1 MTPAVVFSES
11 EARDFGRRLLEAVG
25 VAPEKALLVA
35 SVLVYANLRGV
46 DSHGLQ
52 VLPHYVGQI
61 EAGDVNPAAEGRV
74 VTEDHAC
81 LLYDGDHGLGSV
93 TAEICCRHVIRMA
106 RQYGIAIALTRETS
120 HFGAAAFWTQRISAA
135 GLIGI
140 AMCDS
145 SPQVPPWQGKAK
157 RVGTNPISVSVPHPG
172 GRGWL
177 LDMATSTVALGK
189 IEQAALNR
197 KTELPPGW
205 AMDSEGRPTTSLQ
218 AALAGFLMPLGG
230 YKGSGLG
237 LMVEILGGVLGGGGM
252 APDIAGIRDHG
263 RVARVNHTFLAI
275 DVARFL
281 PLETFYARMDWLVE
295 HIQSAPPAAGYDEVL
310 VAGDPEW
317 RLQDQRR
324 ATGIPILPGPWEMLA
339 RTARRLGVPLPR

>member
-1 MTPAVVFSES
+1 MKPAVILS
-11 EARDFGRRLLEAVG
+11 EAGALDFGRRMLEAAG
-25 VAPEKALLVA
+25 VAPAKAHLAA
-35 SVLVYANLRGV
+35 SVLVFANLRGV

-52 VLPHYVGQI
+52 LLPHYVGQI
-61 EAGDVNPAAEGRV
+61 EAGDVDPAADGHVASERQ
-74 VTEDHAC
+74 AC
-81 LLYDGDHGLGSV
+81 LLYDGEHGLGSV
-93 TAEICCRHVIRMA
+93 TAETCCRHAVRIA
-106 RQYGIAIALTRETS
+106 RQHGLAMVIARETS
-120 HFGAAAFWTQRISAA
+120 HFGPAAFWTSRLSAE

-157 RVGTNPISVSVPHPG
+157 RVGTNPISVAVPHPE

-189 IEQAALNR
+189 LEQAVLNNQ
-197 KTELPPGW
+197 TEIPPGW
-205 AMDSEGRPTTSLQ
+205 ALDSEGRATTSLQ

-237 LMVEILGGVLGGGGM
+237 LLVEILCGALGGGGM
-252 APDIAGIRDHG
+252 APDIAGIREHG
-263 RVARVNHTFLAI
+263 RLARVNHTFLAI

-281 PLETFYARMDWLVE
+281 PLDEFHARMDWLVQ
-295 HIQSAPPAAGYDEVL
+295 HIKSAPPAAGFDEVL

-317 RLQDQRR
+317 RFEDQRR
-324 ATGIPILPGPWEMLA
+324 AQGIPILPGPWKALQA
-339 RTARRLGVPLPR
+339 TARRLGI

>member
-1 MTPAVVFSES
+1 VKPAVILS
-11 EARDFGRRLLEAVG
+11 EAGALDFGRRMLEAAG
-25 VAPEKALLVA
+25 VAPAKAHLAA
-35 SVLVYANLRGV
+35 SVLVFANLRGV

-52 VLPHYVGQI
+52 LLPHYVGQI
-61 EAGDVNPAAEGRV
+61 EAGDVDPAADGHVASERQ
-74 VTEDHAC
+74 AC
-81 LLYDGDHGLGSV
+81 LLYDGEHGLGSV
-93 TAEICCRHVIRMA
+93 TAETCCRHAVRIA
-106 RQYGIAIALTRETS
+106 RQHGLAMVIARETS
-120 HFGAAAFWTQRISAA
+120 HFGPAAFWTSRLSAE

-157 RVGTNPISVSVPHPG
+157 RVGTNPISVAVPHPE

-189 IEQAALNR
+189 LEQAVLNNQ
-197 KTELPPGW
+197 TEIPPGW
-205 AMDSEGRPTTSLQ
+205 ALDSEGRATTSLQ

-237 LMVEILGGVLGGGGM
+237 LLVEILCGALGGGGM
-252 APDIAGIRDHG
+252 APDIAGIREHG
-263 RVARVNHTFLAI
+263 RLARVNHTFLAI

-281 PLETFYARMDWLVE
+281 PLDEFHARMDWLVQ
-295 HIQSAPPAAGYDEVL
+295 HIKSAPPAAGFDEVL

-317 RLQDQRR
+317 RFEDQRR
-324 ATGIPILPGPWEMLA
+324 AQGIPILPGPWKALQA
-339 RTARRLGVPLPR
+339 TARRLGI

>member
-1 MTPAVVFSES
+1 VKPAVILS
-11 EARDFGRRLLEAVG
+11 EAGALDFGRRVLEAAG
-25 VAPEKALLVA
+25 VAPAKAHLVA
-35 SVLVYANLRGV
+35 SVLVFANLRGV

-52 VLPHYVGQI
+52 LLPHYVGQI
-61 EAGDVNPAAEGRV
+61 EAGDVDPAADGHV
-74 VTEDHAC
+74 VSERQAC
-81 LLYDGDHGLGSV
+81 LLYHGEHGLGSV
-93 TAEICCRHVIRMA
+93 TAEICCRHAVRIA
-106 RQYGIAIALTRETS
+106 RQHGLAMVIARETS
-120 HFGAAAFWTQRISAA
+120 HFGPAAFWTSRISAE

-157 RVGTNPISVSVPHPG
+157 RVGTNPISVAVPHPE

-189 IEQAALNR
+189 LEQAVLNNQ
-197 KTELPPGW
+197 TEIPPGW
-205 AMDSEGRPTTSLQ
+205 ALDSEGRATTNLQ

-237 LMVEILGGVLGGGGM
+237 LLVEILCGVLGGGGM
-252 APDIAGIRDHG
+252 APDIAGIREHG
-263 RVARVNHTFLAI
+263 RLARVNHTFLAI

-281 PLETFYARMDWLVE
+281 PLDEFHARTDWLVQ
-295 HIQSAPPAAGYDEVL
+295 HIKSAPPAAGFDEVL

-317 RLQDQRR
+317 RIEDQRR
-324 ATGIPILPGPWEMLA
+324 AQGIPILPGPWKALQA
-339 RTARRLGVPLPR
+339 TARRLGV

>member
-1 MTPAVVFSES
+1 MTPAITLSES
-11 EARDFGRRLLEAVG
+11 EARDFGRRILEAAG

-52 VLPHYVGQI
+52 LLPHYVDQI
-61 EAGDVNPAAEGRV
+61 EAGDVNPAADGHVASENQ
-74 VTEDHAC
+74 AC
-81 LLYDGDHGLGSV
+81 LLYDGEHGLGSV
-93 TAEICCRHVIRMA
+93 TAEICCRHVVRLA
-106 RQYGIAIALTRETS
+106 RQYGIAIVLTRETS
-120 HFGAAAFWTQRISAA
+120 HFGPAAFWTKSISAA
-135 GLIGI
+135 NLIGI
-140 AMCDS
+140 AMCDA

-189 IEQAALNR
+189 LAQARLNR
-197 KTELPPGW
+197 QAEIPSGW
-205 AMDSEGRPTTSLQ
+205 ALDSEGRPTTALD

-230 YKGSGLG
+230 YKGSGLA

-263 RVARVNHTFLAI
+263 RLARTNHTFLAI

-281 PLETFYARMDWLVE
+281 PLEAFYTRMDWLVE
-295 HIQSAPPAAGYDEVL
+295 HIKSAPPAGGYDEVL

-317 RLQDQRR
+317 RIEDQRR
-324 ATGIPILPGPWEMLA
+324 AAGIPFLPGPWEAMA
-339 RTARRLGVPLPR
+339 RTARRLGVALPH

>member
-1 MTPAVVFSES
+1 VKPAVILSE
-11 EARDFGRRLLEAVG
+11 EGALDFGRRMLEAAG
-25 VAPEKALLVA
+25 VAPAKAHLVA
-35 SVLVYANLRGV
+35 SVLVFANLRGV

-52 VLPHYVGQI
+52 LLPHYVGQI
-61 EAGDVNPAAEGRV
+61 EAGDVDPAADGHV
-74 VTEDHAC
+74 VSERQAC
-81 LLYDGDHGLGSV
+81 LLYDGEHGLGSV
-93 TAEICCRHVIRMA
+93 TAEICCRHVVRIA
-106 RQYGIAIALTRETS
+106 RQHGLAMVIARETS
-120 HFGAAAFWTQRISAA
+120 HFGPAAFWTSRISAE

-157 RVGTNPISVSVPHPG
+157 RVGTNPISVAVPHPM

-189 IEQAALNR
+189 IEQAVLNNQ
-197 KTELPPGW
+197 TELPPGW
-205 AMDSEGRPTTSLQ
+205 ALDSEGRATTNLQ

-237 LMVEILGGVLGGGGM
+237 LLVEILCGVLGGGGM
-252 APDIAGIRDHG
+252 APDIAGIRQHG
-263 RVARVNHTFLAI
+263 RLARVNHTFLAI

-281 PLETFYARMDWLVE
+281 PLDEFHARMDWLVE
-295 HIQSAPPAAGYDEVL
+295 HIKSAPPAAGFDEVL

-317 RLQDQRR
+317 RVEEQRR
-324 ATGIPILPGPWEMLA
+324 AQGIPILPGPWKALQA
-339 RTARRLGVPLPR
+339 TARRLGM